1 MGGVEIQ
8 DFGLLNEDNDGDGN
22 ETEVEEVGDNNE
34 ENTYDVR
41 FDQVLEAEEGLAD
54 VPEFFFE
61 DVEGSDEEDNLVE
74 VDTYNQVYANIIH
87 PVPGPH
93 DFVRT
98 PYVQLLPSTVKRA
111 PGRPKTKRRKTPEEH
126 EDEKK
131 STRRGLTLH
140 CSICGDGGHNKRS
153 CKATRNA
160 PKQSN
165 QAQPGQ
171 GSNQHNQFTVASSPP
186 TQESQIS
193 RLTNQ
198 VQTLVVTSVVYPSH
212 TSMKCMH
219 ILQPVSKPPKTTKR
233 VAPLNAKK
241 GTASTS
247 RGRIHNS
254 SRSNALTTC
263 LPSTHLG

>member
-1 MGGVEIQ
+1 MACVNTFRKRVENYV
-8 DFGLLNEDNDGDGN
+8 DDCYK
-22 ETEVEEVGDNNE
+22 VE
-34 ENTYDVR
+34 
-41 FDQVLEAEEGLAD
+41 
-54 VPEFFFE
+54 
-61 DVEGSDEEDNLVE
+61 
-74 VDTYNQVYANIIH
+74 TYNQVYANIIH

-98 PYVQLLPSTVKRA
+98 PYAQLLPPTVKRA

-140 CSICGDGGHNKRS
+140 CSICGDGGHNERS

-165 QAQPGQ
+165 QAQPEQ
-171 GSNQHNQFTVASSPP
+171 GSNRHNQLYHTVASSPP

-198 VQTLVVTSVVYPSH
+198 VQTSVVYPSH

-219 ILQPVSKPPKTTKR
+219 ILQPVSKPPKTSKR
-233 VAPLNAKK
+233 VAPINAKK
-241 GTASTS
+241 GTASQ
-247 RGRIHNS
+247 R
-254 SRSNALTTC
+254 
-263 LPSTHLG
+263 

>member
-1 MGGVEIQ
+1 MNESAAKWFLTYGGEEEYEVKRGEETHVVHFNKRECTCRCFQLTGYPCVHAMACVNTFRKRVENYV
-8 DFGLLNEDNDGDGN
+8 DDCYK
-22 ETEVEEVGDNNE
+22 VE
-34 ENTYDVR
+34 
-41 FDQVLEAEEGLAD
+41 
-54 VPEFFFE
+54 
-61 DVEGSDEEDNLVE
+61 
-74 VDTYNQVYANIIH
+74 TYNQVYANIIH

-98 PYVQLLPSTVKRA
+98 PYAQLLPPTVKRA

-165 QAQPGQ
+165 QAQPEQ
-171 GSNQHNQFTVASSPP
+171 GSNRHNQLYHTVASSPP
-186 TQESQIS
+186 TQESQFS

-198 VQTLVVTSVVYPSH
+198 VQTSVVYPSH

-241 GTASTS
+241 GTASTNK
-247 RGRIHNS
+247 GRIYNS

-263 LPSTHLG
+263 LPSTHPG